1 MPCTL
6 VDCADVR
13 LHNAVLRTMPLHCRY
28 TWRTETEA
36 DYAAKID
43 GWVRSLT
50 SQGLVMRSL
59 TSQVLV
65 IIISTH
71 CHEPIMLYCVRGTSG
86 GSAVL

>member
-50 SQGLVMRSL
+50 SQ
-59 TSQVLV
+59 VLI

-71 CHEPIMLYCVRGTSG
+71 CQEPIMLYCVRGTSG

>member
-50 SQGLVMRSL
+50 SQVLVMRSL

-65 IIISTH
+65 MRSLTSQVLIIIIST
-71 CHEPIMLYCVRGTSG
+71 PLS
-86 GSAVL
+86 